1 MTKTE
6 MVEEL
11 VNDLHLLFSERLI
24 DSLRENND
32 VINQV
37 DSIDEYIEAENEA
50 LRIFAKD
57 LTKLYKLGN

>member
-1 MTKTE
+1 MTKKE

-32 VINQV
+32 VIGKV
-37 DSIDEYIEAENEA
+37 DNIDDYIEAENEA
-50 LRIFAKD
+50 LRIFAQD
-57 LTKLYKLGN
+57 LIKLYK

>member
-57 LTKLYKLGN
+57 LTKLYK